1 MHAALRHKARTGL
14 AVLTLGVL
22 ASCAT
27 PPSVPP
33 SVPPSE
39 SAAETPP
46 SAAPG
51 RLKPMAVR
59 PLDVKTNC
67 RFRDEAGYAASA
79 VLDIE
84 HSEVKSFSATVDV
97 PHHGHCRFDGA
108 FTQTR
113 RLPSVELRAQD
124 GCTVNIW
131 EQGTLVTVGFT
142 NCALRCKRGSFDYV
156 WPIIVDR
163 TSGECH

>member
-14 AVLTLGVL
+14 AALALSVL

-39 SAAETPP
+39 SAEEAHP
-46 SAAPG
+46 SAAPD
-51 RLKPMAVR
+51 RLKPMVVR
-59 PLDVKTNC
+59 PLDVKANC
-67 RFRDEAGYAASA
+67 HFGDEAGYAASV

-84 HSEVKSFSATVDV
+84 QSEVKAFSATVDV
-97 PHHGHCRFDGA
+97 PRRGHCRFDGA

-124 GCTVNIW
+124 GCTVSIW
-131 EQGTLVTVGFT
+131 EQGSQVTVGFS
-142 NCALRCKRGSFDYV
+142 NCARRCKRGAFDYV

-163 TSGECH
+163 TGGECH

>member
-14 AVLTLGVL
+14 AALALSVL

-27 PPSVPP
+27 PPSLQ
-33 SVPPSE
+33 PSE
-39 SAAETPP
+39 SVEEEHP
-46 SAAPG
+46 STAPG
-51 RLKPMAVR
+51 RLKPMVVR
-59 PLDVKTNC
+59 PLDIKANC

-84 HSEVKSFSATVDV
+84 QSEVKAFSATVDV
-97 PHHGHCRFDGA
+97 PHRGSCRFDGA

-131 EQGTLVTVGFT
+131 EQGAQVTVGFS
-142 NCALRCKRGSFDYV
+142 NSARRCKRGSFDYV

>member
-1 MHAALRHKARTGL
+1 MHAAFRHKARTGL
-14 AVLTLGVL
+14 AALALGVL

-33 SVPPSE
+33 SE
-39 SAAETPP
+39 SAAETHP
-46 SAAPG
+46 STAPG
-51 RLKPMAVR
+51 RLKPMVVR
-59 PLDVKTNC
+59 PLDVKANC

-84 HSEVKSFSATVDV
+84 QSEVKAFSATVDV
-97 PHHGHCRFDGA
+97 PRRGSCRFDGP

-113 RLPSVELRAQD
+113 HLPSVELRARD
-124 GCTVNIW
+124 GCTVSIW
-131 EQGTLVTVGFT
+131 EQGQQVTVGFS
-142 NCALRCKRGSFDYV
+142 NCARRCSRGTFDYV